1 MSAFVASG
9 LTFAQSIYNNNPWM
23 AAPAAGGMMEDG
35 RPEQG
40 SSPPLTLGNVGIGAL
55 MLLFNAGLSAWL
67 NLGLTRGLAIAAVR
81 CVVQLTVLSMVL
93 NYIFLYQSA
102 ALVFGMTVAM
112 SMLAA
117 VEVTYWRAKR
127 SFPGMF
133 QSTMWFVLASV
144 VCVALFGNAYSLN
157 MRPAYTAEKF
167 IPIIGMLFGNCVIGV
182 SIGLAAVMES
192 LETHRDRME
201 AMMCFGASRWEL
213 IQPVTVGALKAALL
227 PSITNMGITGLI
239 SIPGAMTG
247 WVLGGANVLD
257 AARYQQIIFF
267 MLTASSAIAALLCV
281 VYCASVL
288 IDHTPVLRLD
298 RITTSRSARQ
308 NHQPPSSSAVSR
320 SSTRTSLF
328 TTISSRIGLRRRS

>member
-9 LTFAQSIYNNNPWM
+9 LTLAQSIYSNNYPWM
-23 AAPAAGGMMEDG
+23 AAPAAGGTTRDG
-35 RPEQG
+35 PPEQG
-40 SSPPLTLGNVGIGAL
+40 SSAPLTLGNVGIGAAV
-55 MLLFNAGLSAWL
+55 LLFNAGLSAWL
-67 NLGLTRGLAIAAVR
+67 KLGLTRGLAIAAAR

-102 ALVFGMTVAM
+102 ALVLGMTVAM
-112 SMLAA
+112 SVLAA
-117 VEVTYWRAKR
+117 VEVTYWRAR
-127 SFPGMF
+127 RRFPGMF
-133 QSTMWFVLASV
+133 RSTAGFVLASV
-144 VCVALFGNAYSLN
+144 VSVALFGNAYSLN
-157 MRPAYTAEKF
+157 ARPAYAAEKF
-167 IPIIGMLFGNCVIGV
+167 IPVVGMLFGNCVIGV
-182 SIGLAAVMES
+182 SIGVAAVMET
-192 LETHRDRME
+192 LETHRDRVE

-213 IQPVTVGALKAALL
+213 IQPVAVGALKAALL

-288 IDHTPVLRLD
+288 IDHTPALRLD
-298 RITTSRSARQ
+298 RITTPRSAR
-308 NHQPPSSSAVSR
+308 HTRHPPSSAVSR
-320 SSTRTSLF
+320 SSTRTSLL
-328 TTISSRIGLRRRS
+328 TTISSRIGLRRRG